1 MYEYQ
6 AWGVPSTG
14 DPLGVV
20 DGDTMHVGV
29 DLGMDIA
36 TQTTLRIYGVNAPEM
51 STSDGKAAKQWAIE
65 WFQTHCPGNK
75 FTIQTAKDKKE
86 KYGRYLATIIAP
98 DGANFNAD
106 IVAAGHAVT
115 YFPKLDPG

>member
-1 MYEYQ
+1 MYEYSS
-6 AWGVPSTG
+6 WGLDSPRN
-14 DPLGVV
+14 PLGVV

-51 STSDGKAAKQWAIE
+51 STDAGKAAKQWAIE
-65 WFQTHCPGNK
+65 WFRTHCPGGK
-75 FTIQTAKDKKE
+75 FTIQTRKDAKE

-106 IVAAGHAVT
+106 IIASGNAVP
-115 YFPKLDPG
+115 YFP